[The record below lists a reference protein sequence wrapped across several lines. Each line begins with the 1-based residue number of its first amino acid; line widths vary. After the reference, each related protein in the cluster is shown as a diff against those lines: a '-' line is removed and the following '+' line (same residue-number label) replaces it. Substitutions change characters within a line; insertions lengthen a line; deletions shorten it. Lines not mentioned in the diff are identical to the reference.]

1 MGEHS
6 SGSSR
11 HQRHNHHRHRTYR
24 DRSRSRDRSRE
35 SRHRHHRR
43 RRGDKQYRDRSGE
56 SERGKRDDK
65 TVLKQVEDKR
75 EAEEGESDEGE
86 WVVTA
91 DTGDLYGNNDEEDQ
105 PVVEPE
111 ELPENKEA
119 VDNTILNK
127 LSASLMKAKM
137 ANDINKIKELESEY
151 KRLCGNGHQNVSHQK
166 SKVTIIDKR
175 FAPSKPAEEDNK
187 SGTHDPTI
195 QEMLKEELETR
206 GQGDWLDRR
215 AAKQIGLDS
224 GFENDVDYQAD
235 RAEEL
240 AKMTKEKEQNL
251 RNRAI
256 EKTRQLNSA
265 IDDCML
271 CIDQEEGEQIK
282 TAVIALG
289 TRVYLCMAPE
299 PSIAKG
305 SSVIVPF
312 DHKTN
317 TLECDDDEWE
327 EIRNFMKKL
336 TQMWADQGKSVI
348 FYESAVNRSMK
359 KHASIVAVPLPRHLG
374 ENASGFFSEAILSAD
389 DEWSSHRKIIDTRK
403 KAVAAG
409 KYAFRSSI
417 AKEAPYFH
425 AWFDING
432 GIGHIVENTSKWPP
446 GDLFARDVLGGI
458 LQLDPALIRKR
469 PHWGS
474 RKHSSYFEQ
483 LWNPY
488 DWTKQIH

>member
-1 MGEHS
+1 MKNQTEEK
-6 SGSSR
+6 
-11 HQRHNHHRHRTYR
+11 
-24 DRSRSRDRSRE
+24 RE
-35 SRHRHHRR
+35 
-43 RRGDKQYRDRSGE
+43 DAEEE
-56 SERGKRDDK
+56 SE
-65 TVLKQVEDKR
+65 
-75 EAEEGESDEGE
+75 EGE
-86 WVVTA
+86 WVITA
-91 DTGDLYGNNDEEDQ
+91 DTGDLYDRNDEENQ

-111 ELPENKEA
+111 ELPENREA
-119 VDNTILNK
+119 VDSSILNK
-127 LSASLMKAKM
+127 LTASIMKAKM
-137 ANDINKIKELESEY
+137 ANDTNKIKELEAEY
-151 KRLCGNGHQNVSHQK
+151 KRLSENEDKNVSNEK
-166 SKVTIIDKR
+166 EKVTIIDKR
-175 FAPSKPAEEDNK
+175 FAPLKPAVSEEK
-187 SGTHDPTI
+187 GESGGTHDPTV

-206 GQGDWLDRR
+206 GQGDWLDRQ
-215 AAKQIGLDS
+215 AAKQIGRDS

-240 AKMTKEKEQNL
+240 AKMTKDKEQNV

-265 IDDCML
+265 IEDCNL
-271 CIDQEEGEQIK
+271 CIDQEEGEQSK

-305 SSVIVPF
+305 SSAIIPY

-327 EIRNFMKKL
+327 EIRNYMKML

-359 KHASIVAVPLPRHLG
+359 KHASIVAVPVPRHLG

-403 KAVAAG
+403 KAETAG
-409 KYAFRSSI
+409 KFAFRSSI

-425 AWFDING
+425 VWFDING
-432 GIGHIVENTSKWPP
+432 GIGHIVENTSKWPH

-458 LQLDPALIRKR
+458 LQLDPAVIRKR

-474 RKHSSYFEQ
+474 RKHASYFQQ

-488 DWTKQIH
+488 DWTKQIG

>member
-6 SGSSR
+6 SSGSSSR
-11 HQRHNHHRHRTYR
+11 HHKHKHHRHRSHR
-24 DRSRSRDRSRE
+24 DRSRDRDRSRN

-43 RRGDKQYRDRSGE
+43 RSDDRRYRDRSRE
-56 SERGKRDDK
+56 SERRRRDDK
-65 TVLKQVEDKR
+65 TEQVEEKK
-75 EAEEGESDEGE
+75 EADEESEEGE
-86 WVVTA
+86 WVITA
-91 DTGDLYGNNDEEDQ
+91 DTGDLYDNNDEEDQ

-111 ELPENKEA
+111 ELPGNKEA
-119 VDNTILNK
+119 VDSSILNK
-127 LSASLMKAKM
+127 LTASIMKAKM
-137 ANDINKIKELESEY
+137 MNDTNKIKELEAEY
-151 KRLCGNGHQNVSHQK
+151 RRLSGNGDKNDFSQK
-166 SKVTIIDKR
+166 EKVTIIDKR
-175 FAPSKPAEEDNK
+175 FAPSRSAEEDEENQ
-187 SGTHDPTI
+187 THDPTI

-206 GQGDWLDRR
+206 GQGDWLDRQ
-215 AAKQIGLDS
+215 AAKQIGRDG
-224 GFENDVDYQAD
+224 GFENDLDYQAD
-235 RAEEL
+235 KAEEL
-240 AKMTKEKEQNL
+240 AKMTKDKEQNL

-256 EKTRQLNSA
+256 EKTRQLNTA
-265 IDDCML
+265 IVDCSL
-271 CIDQEEGEQIK
+271 CIDQEEGEQSK

-327 EIRNFMKKL
+327 EIRNFMKML

-348 FYESAVNRSMK
+348 FYESAANRSMR
-359 KHASIVAVPLPRHLG
+359 KHASIIAVPVPRHLG
-374 ENASGFFSEAILSAD
+374 ENASGFFSEAILSTD

-403 KAVAAG
+403 KAETAG
-409 KYAFRSSI
+409 KFAFRSSI

-425 AWFDING
+425 VWFDING
-432 GIGHIVENTSKWPP
+432 GIGHIVENTSKWPS

-474 RKHSSYFEQ
+474 RKHASYFQQ